1 MGPPRA
7 CACVCAP
14 RAYCGTRAR
23 AKGEVPHPLGDSQ
36 FDEHAPGAP
45 APPISHLKVQHGEG
59 TAREFLLHLRERGRA
74 ERVTALP
81 LVVADEGAARRGHR
95 ARISHPAR
103 GELAWCRKFSRAGAR
118 KQLSPVIAHVHG

>member
-59 TAREFLLHLRERGRA
+59 TAREFLTRHEANSHG
-74 ERVTALP
+74 
-81 LVVADEGAARRGHR
+81 VV
-95 ARISHPAR
+95 S
-103 GELAWCRKFSRAGAR
+103 SAGPEPEN
-118 KQLSPVIAHVHG
+118 S